1 MDLFPF
7 GSAVGSHCLVGL
19 SAEDQFLECVDI
31 AECAGVGGE
40 LGKHLAVSLKT
51 DNTPA
56 LSHSS
61 LKMKPCS

>member
-1 MDLFPF
+1 MSLPKL
-7 GSAVGSHCLVGL
+7 SSHACDP
-19 SAEDQFLECVDI
+19 EDQFLECVDI

-61 LKMKPCS
+61 

>member
-1 MDLFPF
+1 MSLPK
-7 GSAVGSHCLVGL
+7 L
-19 SAEDQFLECVDI
+19 SSQACDPEDQFLECVDI

-40 LGKHLAVSLKT
+40 LGKHSAVSLKT

>member
-1 MDLFPF
+1 MWAIVKVFIEFVTISL
-7 GSAVGSHCLVGL
+7 LMYVGL
-19 SAEDQFLECVDI
+19 RACGIL